1 MLFVSLQVVIQSM
14 LKLEKNEKYDRI
26 MKNNFLFVLCTFMA
40 MPSIYPQETANNT
53 EQRKGIYTLVDT
65 YALAREKKDT
75 ILLESILATNVDQL
89 VSSGKWRKG
98 KKEAMKGMLKSSVS
112 NPGTRTLKIEKIRF
126 LNSVSAI
133 VDARYQIQNDHGTV
147 RKMWSTFIVVYEED
161 RWKIAAIR
169 NMLPA
174 RPQ

>member
-1 MLFVSLQVVIQSM
+1 
-14 LKLEKNEKYDRI
+14 
-26 MKNNFLFVLCTFMA
+26 MKNSCLFILFTFMA
-40 MPSIYPQETANNT
+40 IPLIYPQDTT
-53 EQRKGIYTLVDT
+53 STSEQRQGIYALVDR

-75 ILLESILATNVDQL
+75 VLLESILATDVDQL
-89 VSSGKWRKG
+89 VSSGKWRRG
-98 KKEAMKGMLKSSVS
+98 KKQSIDGMLRSSTG
-112 NPGTRTLKIEKIRF
+112 NPGKRTLKIEKIRF

-133 VDARYQIQNDHGTV
+133 ADARYQIRNADGSV

-161 RWKIAAIR
+161 KWKITAIR